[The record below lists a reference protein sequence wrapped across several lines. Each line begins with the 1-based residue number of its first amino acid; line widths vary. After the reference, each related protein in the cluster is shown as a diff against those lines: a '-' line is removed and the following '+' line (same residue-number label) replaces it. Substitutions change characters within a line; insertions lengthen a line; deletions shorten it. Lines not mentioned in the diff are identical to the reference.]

1 MPSIIASDGSRP
13 GPKPNIARPC
23 AWWSSWTTRSA
34 TVSGLWYGSEMTPV
48 PSRMRLVR
56 SIAAAMNSSGEEM
69 SSTPPEWCSPI
80 QASANPMRS
89 RYSTVSSWPRIAR
102 VGSMSRGS
110 SHGGMKAPSRR
121 ASRSTAVGVV
131 IGGP

>member
-1 MPSIIASDGSRP
+1 M
-13 GPKPNIARPC
+13 
-23 AWWSSWTTRSA
+23 
-34 TVSGLWYGSEMTPV
+34 

-89 RYSTVSSWPRIAR
+89 RYSTVSS
-102 VGSMSRGS
+102 
-110 SHGGMKAPSRR
+110 
-121 ASRSTAVGVV
+121 
-131 IGGP
+131 